1 MGGIEYSV
9 VLPVYNEEGN
19 INPLYAELT
28 PVMHS
33 LGNPYEIIFVD
44 DGSTDHTFSV
54 LRSLAQRDKR
64 VRIVKFRRNFGQTAA
79 LDAGIKQ
86 SKGKIL
92 ITLDADLQNDP
103 KDIPRLLEKMKEGY
117 DVVSG
122 WRAKR
127 KDAFSKK
134 VFSKLANRLRRWLTG
149 ESIHDAGCTLK
160 VYKRECF
167 DNLTLYGEMHRYI
180 TTVLKYRGFKIGE
193 LSVNHRPRKFGKTKY
208 NFKRI
213 FKGFFD
219 LLFIKFWNDFST
231 RPIHFFGTAAT
242 IQFVAAF
249 AIFIEQVIKAF
260 LIRALYVGP
269 LLMLSVML
277 VITGFLTFFFG
288 FLAEIMIRMY
298 YRDKPNYEIE
308 AVF

>member
-103 KDIPRLLEKMKEGY
+103 KDIPRLLEKMK
-117 DVVSG
+117 
-122 WRAKR
+122 
-127 KDAFSKK
+127 
-134 VFSKLANRLRRWLTG
+134 
-149 ESIHDAGCTLK
+149 
-160 VYKRECF
+160 
-167 DNLTLYGEMHRYI
+167 
-180 TTVLKYRGFKIGE
+180 
-193 LSVNHRPRKFGKTKY
+193 
-208 NFKRI
+208 
-213 FKGFFD
+213 
-219 LLFIKFWNDFST
+219 
-231 RPIHFFGTAAT
+231 
-242 IQFVAAF
+242 
-249 AIFIEQVIKAF
+249 
-260 LIRALYVGP
+260 
-269 LLMLSVML
+269 
-277 VITGFLTFFFG
+277 
-288 FLAEIMIRMY
+288 
-298 YRDKPNYEIE
+298 
-308 AVF
+308 

>member
-1 MGGIEYSV
+1 
-9 VLPVYNEEGN
+9 
-19 INPLYAELT
+19 
-28 PVMHS
+28 
-33 LGNPYEIIFVD
+33 
-44 DGSTDHTFSV
+44 
-54 LRSLAQRDKR
+54 
-64 VRIVKFRRNFGQTAA
+64 
-79 LDAGIKQ
+79 
-86 SKGKIL
+86 
-92 ITLDADLQNDP
+92 
-103 KDIPRLLEKMKEGY
+103 Y